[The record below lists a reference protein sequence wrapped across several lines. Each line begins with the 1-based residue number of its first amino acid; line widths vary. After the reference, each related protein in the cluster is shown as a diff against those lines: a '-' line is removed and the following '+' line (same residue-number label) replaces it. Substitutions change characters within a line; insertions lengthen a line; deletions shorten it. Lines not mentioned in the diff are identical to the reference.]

1 LFIRLLI
8 ITSGGF
14 HHHLLFR
21 WINQVNKRKSA
32 TFKWVNYQK
41 PEVGVA
47 PFESATGESGI
58 TTEELLAET
67 ISPVPEE
74 TELLLETPV
83 EENVD
88 TPAPVESI

>member
-1 LFIRLLI
+1 
-8 ITSGGF
+8 
-14 HHHLLFR
+14 
-21 WINQVNKRKSA
+21 
-32 TFKWVNYQK
+32 
-41 PEVGVA
+41 VA